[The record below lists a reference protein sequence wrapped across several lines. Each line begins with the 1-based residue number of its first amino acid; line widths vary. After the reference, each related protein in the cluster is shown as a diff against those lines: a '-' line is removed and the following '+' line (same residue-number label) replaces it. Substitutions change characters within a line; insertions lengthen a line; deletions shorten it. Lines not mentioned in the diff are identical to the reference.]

1 MTTRRSRRRVRENSR
16 SRSPPGRLGQT
27 NGYDGAHGRFNRQK
41 PCAGKCVLRRCV
53 QRFLRRLHGPLRE
66 HPRRNSRSGVGKSMG
81 MWVGRSRGSSTLVPP
96 INLNSLLERTP
107 LWEPALV
114 LNEIDIL
121 RDVAIRL
128 ERAHLAYM
136 LTGSM
141 ALNYYAE
148 PRMTRDIDI
157 VVSVSSADTRRIIE
171 VFTPD
176 YYISSEAVEGSIR
189 DESMFNAIHLESVIK
204 VDCIVQKSTPYRR
217 TEFERR
223 KRIRIHD
230 FEVWITTREDLI
242 ISKLHWAR
250 DSQSELQFRDVK
262 NLGVENLDSP
272 YLNHWTEQLGLSDIW
287 KRLHE

>member
-1 MTTRRSRRRVRENSR
+1 
-16 SRSPPGRLGQT
+16 
-27 NGYDGAHGRFNRQK
+27 
-41 PCAGKCVLRRCV
+41 
-53 QRFLRRLHGPLRE
+53 
-66 HPRRNSRSGVGKSMG
+66 MG